1 MADEHNAWLDRAA
14 AEELLRAGTGPVAP
28 GADPRAR
35 AEAARLRAALGSLT
49 PPSSGAGEL
58 PGEAA
63 ALAAFRAARARRAT
77 APGAVRAAAP
87 GTGAARAGGA
97 GEPLVDLAPIPPVRI
112 PAQRRGSTAARFGL
126 VAALAGVAVGGIA
139 AAAGGGLLDRVT
151 HHTAGPAPAVSVS
164 ADPDPEPAADTAGP
178 TLVPQLRPTPER
190 GGESPL
196 PPGPGVSRPPGT
208 DTRTLPDAPA
218 AGLAQPSGAPTA
230 GMGFGAGT
238 DGSRDKLTDKLN
250 GGAAAGGRDH
260 DKGSGQGKAADL
272 CEAYRSGRMN
282 DDRRERLS
290 KLAGAPAKI
299 ARFCEALLDGARD
312 GLPQSGTVDPGN
324 AILKVPSAKP
334 GGALGFSSR

>member
-1 MADEHNAWLDRAA
+1 MADEHNAWLDRAT
-14 AEELLRAGTGPVAP
+14 AEELLRAGTGPLAP
-28 GADPRAR
+28 DAGPRAR

-49 PPSSGAGEL
+49 PPSSAAREL

-63 ALAAFRAARARRAT
+63 ALAAFRAARAQRAT
-77 APGAVRAAAP
+77 APGTTPAAAP
-87 GTGAARAGGA
+87 GAAHAGGA
-97 GEPLVDLAPIPPVRI
+97 AEPLVDLAPVPPVRI

-126 VAALAGVAVGGIA
+126 AAALAGVAVGGIA
-139 AAAGGGLLDRVT
+139 AAATGGLLDRVT
-151 HHTAGPAPAVSVS
+151 HHTAGPAPAVSVR
-164 ADPDPEPAADTAGP
+164 ADQDPAPAADGAGP

-190 GGESPL
+190 GGASTV
-196 PPGPGVSRPPGT
+196 PPGPGVSRLPGT
-208 DTRTLPDAPA
+208 DTRTLPGAPP
-218 AGLAQPSGAPTA
+218 AGLSQPSGAPTA
-230 GMGFGAGT
+230 GMGFGVGT
-238 DGSRDKLTDKLN
+238 DGSRDKLTDKLD

-260 DKGSGQGKAADL
+260 DKDGGQGKAADL

-282 DDRRERLS
+282 DDRRERLT

-312 GLPQSGTVDPGN
+312 GLPQSGSVDPGN